1 MGIRAW
7 SSNNVRLK
15 FSIKTEHI
23 EQLAALQSMTIVN
36 GPFGDFVNYLGD
48 QKMYFSWYPVG
59 MHGMVVD
66 EKKNAEL
73 HDIAD
78 GALLR

>member
-1 MGIRAW
+1 M
-7 SSNNVRLK
+7 
-15 FSIKTEHI
+15 
-23 EQLAALQSMTIVN
+23 QSMTIVN